1 MPINLILPMGT
12 QIVTRVEVRAEG
24 KVYPCG
30 AVGVIV
36 EAPVDDKH
44 SYRVRLTDDAVVAL
58 GREGFS
64 IRKHAQRDMT
74 AAHAKVLGEYD
85 LHEFVIYSCVIGSR
99 TYGLATDES
108 DTDRRGI
115 YLPPAR
121 LQWSLYG
128 VPEQLEDKA
137 NEECFWELGKFLML
151 ALKANPNVLECLYSP
166 LVEHKNLI
174 ADELLAMRDAFL
186 SKLVYQTFNGYVMSQ
201 FKKLEGDLR
210 STGSIKWKHAMHL
223 IRLLISGVSVLR
235 DGTMRVEVG
244 EHRERLLAIKRGE
257 VQWREVNE
265 WRLALHES
273 FDAWLIKTKLPERPD
288 YAGVNEF
295 LIKARS
301 IAASENYA
309 EKRLTNEVQIK
320 D

>member
-1 MPINLILPMGT
+1 MPINLILPTGT
-12 QIVTRVEVRAEG
+12 QIVTRTETQSGG

-36 EAPVDDKH
+36 QAPVDNSH
-44 SYRVRLTDDAVVAL
+44 SYIVRLTDDAIVAL
-58 GREGFS
+58 RRAEFS

-74 AAHAKVLGEYD
+74 EAHAKVLGEYD
-85 LHEFVIYSCVIGSR
+85 LREFVIYSCVTGSQA
-99 TYGLATDES
+99 YGLATDES

-166 LVEHKNLI
+166 LIEHKSEI
-174 ADELLAMRDAFL
+174 ADELSAMRDVFL

-223 IRLLISGVSVLR
+223 IRLLVSGVSVLR

-244 EHRERLLAIKRGE
+244 EHRERLLAIRRGE
-257 VQWREVNE
+257 IEWRAINE

-273 FDAWLIKTKLPERPD
+273 FDAWLVKTRLPERPD
-288 YAGVNEF
+288 YAAVNEF
-295 LIKARS
+295 LIRARR
-301 IAASENYA
+301 IATSERYTGKHLMYEA
-309 EKRLTNEVQIK
+309 ESK